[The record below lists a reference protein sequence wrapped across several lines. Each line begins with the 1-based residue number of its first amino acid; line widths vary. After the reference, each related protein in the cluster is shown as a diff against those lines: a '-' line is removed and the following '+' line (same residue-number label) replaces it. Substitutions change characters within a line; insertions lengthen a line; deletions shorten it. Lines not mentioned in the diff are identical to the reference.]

1 MIQRGL
7 LALAE
12 RSSVRAAAFTLALQN
27 TSPLGVCGRQSSMIR
42 LCFDG
47 CVRTAPTILLSCFSE
62 TSLHTGWISKALR
75 HLAQQCFLTV
85 SSLQPPDAASVPQL
99 TPESPRAADT
109 CDAVLSMHIEPSSAV
124 QLLQHLP
131 AMSPSLQSPCI
142 MACGQLF
149 SCLKASQCVS
159 FSVCQN
165 CLKSASGMSVHVG
178 AGAGRGG
185 ALN

>member
-1 MIQRGL
+1 MGG
-7 LALAE
+7 
-12 RSSVRAAAFTLALQN
+12 SVRAATFALDLRI
-27 TSPLGVCGRQSSMIR
+27 THKSVHC
-42 LCFDG
+42 
-47 CVRTAPTILLSCFSE
+47 LSCKITNTGGGQHARTLPTSLLKLFSE
-62 TSLHTGWISKALR
+62 TSLQVPYNSALR
-75 HLAQQCFLTV
+75 HLAQQCFLTFAT
-85 SSLQPPDAASVPQL
+85 LQPPDAASVPQL

-109 CDAVLSMHIEPSSAV
+109 CDAVLSAHKEPSSAV

-165 CLKSASGMSVHVG
+165 FLKSASGMSVHVG